1 MPPRQ
6 EAAVLYATIMPNLP
20 VPVIT
25 IGLMMLPNVVMGF
38 AFRPHLQGF
47 EALVPKHGAEDLAGR
62 APLR

>member
-6 EAAVLYATIMPNLP
+6 EAAVLGADIMPNLP
-20 VPVIT
+20 APVIT

-38 AFRPHLQGF
+38 AFSPRLQGF
-47 EALVPKHGAEDLAGR
+47 GALVPKHGAEDLAGR